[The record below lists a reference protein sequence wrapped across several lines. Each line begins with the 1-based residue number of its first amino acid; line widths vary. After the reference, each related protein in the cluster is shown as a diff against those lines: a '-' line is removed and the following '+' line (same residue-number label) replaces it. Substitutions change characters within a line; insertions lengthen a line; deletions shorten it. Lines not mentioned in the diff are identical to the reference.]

1 VAANTAHEEPNLV
14 PLLDLVLQLVMF
26 FMICT
31 SFVMEQ
37 VDETVRL
44 PIAQSAKPMVDA
56 KGRDVVFLNIN
67 RDGQLLVVGRPKP
80 LTTEAEIIVYLQD
93 VYNESKRRNADE
105 LRQSKMDE
113 NMADAQ
119 SLVIIRADRDCD
131 YASIYRVMRK
141 CQDVGL
147 RRIQL
152 RAGILLKG

>member
-1 VAANTAHEEPNLV
+1 MQKGNAHEEPNLV
-14 PLLDLVLQLVMF
+14 PLLDLVLQLVFF
-26 FMICT
+26 FMVCT

-44 PIAQSAKPMVDA
+44 PVAQSAKPMSDA

-67 RDGQLLVVGRPKP
+67 RNGELLVVGRPKP
-80 LTTEAEIIVYLQD
+80 LSTDAEVTVYLQD
-93 VYNESKRRNADE
+93 VVNESKRRHGDDMQLAGN
-105 LRQSKMDE
+105 LP
-113 NMADAQ
+113 DAQ
-119 SLVIIRADRDCD
+119 SMVIIRADRDAD

-152 RAGILLKG
+152 RASIALKG

>member
-1 VAANTAHEEPNLV
+1 MAAGHAHEEPNLV

-26 FMICT
+26 FMVCT

-44 PIAQSAKPMVDA
+44 PVAQLAKPMADA

-80 LTTEAEIIVYLQD
+80 LTTEAEIVVYLQD
-93 VYNESKRRNADE
+93 VYTESKRRNVDE
-105 LRQSKMDE
+105 LLQTGVDPAK
-113 NMADAQ
+113 ADAQ
-119 SLVIIRADRDCD
+119 SLIIIRADRDAD

-152 RAGILLKG
+152 RASIALKG